1 MNLQTKATSGYYSW
15 LPPFFVCLNFDAHLP
30 SCRTIPNWSVNRGL
44 RVNFTCCQ
52 HQHLRGILKPNP
64 ISVATIDIPQNTIIQ
79 FWFIGQ
85 KNHFSNPHFEKSMS
99 YSSFA
104 IRQLN
109 QINIS
114 KVKTQTECWARF
126 QLRDGCMAFLGRLY
140 LSKSA
145 GKFQPIK
152 FEFSISDELTLFW
165 ETMVRSSLNK
175 I

>member
-1 MNLQTKATSGYYSW
+1 MWICFVNLQTKATSGYYSW

-85 KNHFSNPHFEKSMS
+85 KNHFSNPHFEKSLP

-104 IRQLN
+104 NWIN

-114 KVKTQTECWARF
+114 VTN
-126 QLRDGCMAFLGRLY
+126 RLY
-140 LSKSA
+140 LKNALFCVKRRQKASQ
-145 GKFQPIK
+145 F
-152 FEFSISDELTLFW
+152 FSP
-165 ETMVRSSLNK
+165 
-175 I
+175 